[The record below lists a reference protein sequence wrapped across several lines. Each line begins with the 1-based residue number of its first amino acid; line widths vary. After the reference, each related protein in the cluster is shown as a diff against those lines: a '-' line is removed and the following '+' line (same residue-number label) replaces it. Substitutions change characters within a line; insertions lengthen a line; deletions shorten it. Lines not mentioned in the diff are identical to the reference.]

1 MNQLLQ
7 WLTGGD
13 LRSDGSANEVADLVC
28 TNPPLLN
35 DLLLGLHQAD
45 DLVRARTTHA
55 LERISRSKPEMLA
68 NHLVELELIARSD
81 QVPTVRWHIAMLL
94 GNLAVLKKLAAPV
107 GSTLLDMLADPS
119 VFVKSWVISS
129 LCIVGRKY
137 PAQREQ
143 IIQGLVPLL
152 KNHSP
157 AVRSRA
163 SKATQLLLND
173 SLPMPAGWVKSNRLK
188 NV

>member
-35 DLLLGLHQAD
+35 DLLMGLHQAD
-45 DLVRARTTHA
+45 DVVRARTTHA
-55 LERISRSKPEMLA
+55 LERISRSKPEMLVG
-68 NHLVELELIARSD
+68 HLAKLEQIAHSD

-94 GNLAVLKKLAAPV
+94 GNMAALRKLASPV
-107 GSTLLDMLADPS
+107 GSVLLEMLADPS

-137 PAQREQ
+137 PTQREQ
-143 IIQGLVPLL
+143 IIQGLIPLQ

-173 SLPMPAGWVKSNRLK
+173 NLPMPAGWVKSSRLK